1 MMHAD
6 RNMIFDILLL
16 NNSEIEKRKS
26 SSFSIFDLSCQ
37 DNHHLK
43 TATPLRNQGTH
54 KLSTKNSQSY
64 TRGHPIKPAKI
75 TTSAQEQ
82 PNNYFPIIRRI
93 DL

>member
-16 NNSEIEKRKS
+16 INSENEKRKS

-54 KLSTKNSQSY
+54 TWNITKKDF
-64 TRGHPIKPAKI
+64 KPLIFCKYNFNCNV
-75 TTSAQEQ
+75 S
-82 PNNYFPIIRRI
+82 FFS
-93 DL
+93 

>member
-1 MMHAD
+1 MKRENHHHFRHATFHVK
-6 RNMIFDILLL
+6 IT
-16 NNSEIEKRKS
+16 
-26 SSFSIFDLSCQ
+26 
-37 DNHHLK
+37 HLK

-54 KLSTKNSQSY
+54 KLSAKNSQSY